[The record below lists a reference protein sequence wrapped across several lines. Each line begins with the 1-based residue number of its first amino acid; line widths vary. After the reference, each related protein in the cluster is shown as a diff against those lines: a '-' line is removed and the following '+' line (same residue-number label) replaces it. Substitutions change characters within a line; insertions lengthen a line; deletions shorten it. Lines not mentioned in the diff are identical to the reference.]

1 MNARTPNKPEE
12 ARKKTEKLAA
22 QRKRRNSRP
31 RIDYYPG
38 KEAYAA
44 IQANT
49 PRRKGG
55 GGDYSKALDRFI
67 LEWAESNIPELPK
80 TGQS

>member
-1 MNARTPNKPEE
+1 MNIRTLGKPEE

-31 RIDYYPG
+31 RVDYYPS
-38 KEAYAA
+38 YAV

-55 GGDYSKALDRFI
+55 GGDYSKALDRLKI
-67 LEWAESNIPELPK
+67 LNG
-80 TGQS
+80 TRG